1 MKLEIELLNEVS
13 TYKVQMLCVEKYIEE
28 NTIKVDEID
37 FLGIYVAQTP
47 IIKETPKDTGV
58 KINIDLSYRCYHVSC
73 RKTKGGIYK
82 FKVWN
87 A

>member
-1 MKLEIELLNEVS
+1 MKIELELLNEPRIFD
-13 TYKVQMLCVEKYIEE
+13 KQMMVVNKYIEE
-28 NTIKVDEID
+28 NTIKLETNV
-37 FLGIYVAQTP
+37 FLGITISENPV
-47 IIKETPKDTGV
+47 IRETPKNTGV
-58 KINIDLSYRCYHVSC
+58 KIEIENCWRKFHVSC